1 MVEETEKVVKKSVFK
16 KETTKKSNSIRKLVL
31 NKDKER
37 IAEKTKEKNAS
48 TSDNVDDK
56 KESVKVEEISANQV
70 RIVKTKIQKKS
81 GPDKLNRTY
90 ATGKRKNAIAKVW
103 LKKGSGKIIV
113 NGKNISEYLQRP
125 ILEVEVNV
133 PFVVTGTEDKYDV
146 ICTAIGGGLSGQ
158 AGAIKHGITKA
169 LLEYNTEAYRKLLK
183 DAGLLTRDSRVVERK
198 KPGLKKARKGQVF
211 SKR

>member
-1 MVEETEKVVKKSVFK
+1 MVEKTEKIVKRPVFK
-16 KETTKKSNSIRKLVL
+16 KESAKKSSSIRKLGL
-31 NKDKER
+31 NKDKEKKVV
-37 IAEKTKEKNAS
+37 ESE
-48 TSDNVDDK
+48 TSNNK
-56 KESVKVEEISANQV
+56 KENVKIEEVSANQV

-103 LKKGSGKIIV
+103 LKKGSGKITI

-125 ILEVEVNV
+125 ILEVEVSV
-133 PFVVTGTEDKYDV
+133 PFVITGTEDKYDV

-169 LLEYNTEAYRKLLK
+169 LVEYNTEAYRKLLK